1 MSRPKESVFGLIS
14 GTANLYNTNKIR
26 KLGSE
31 FNSVTNSINNSIA
44 QASIQTLTAI
54 GNLEEL
60 QIASMAGIYQI
71 GIELNDLSKASWEI
85 VNALDREDKR
95 QETLGTLKL
104 FLIHVEEEI
113 DKIKSMSIEFPVYSA
128 YMAEELREM
137 FRSKNV
143 SIEHFK
149 RMPSTTDIKW
159 AKSVIDS
166 VESLFDELY
175 NNLG

>member
-1 MSRPKESVFGLIS
+1 MAISNQISDLDLIEDSFLEGKNNMKCLEMIEHFLLEIKNNHLSLSFKKLTTEDLFS
-14 GTANLYNTNKIR
+14 GEGMAAP
-26 KLGSE
+26 GS
-31 FNSVTNSINNSIA
+31 
-44 QASIQTLTAI
+44 
-54 GNLEEL
+54 
-60 QIASMAGIYQI
+60 
-71 GIELNDLSKASWEI
+71 DR
-85 VNALDREDKR
+85 ALAEYVG

-113 DKIKSMSIEFPVYSA
+113 DKIKSMSTEFPVYSA